1 MQNTYKKH
9 QNTKKNIKQPI
20 KPMYLSAKKQRKGE
34 DRRRRSSGFDH
45 QRLGGMCPYAL
56 AQLRIARHER
66 NANEIEIDGPVR
78 GTARA
83 FSPPNLRYIYIVFFN
98 ICIYI
103 YIYIG

>member
-1 MQNTYKKH
+1 
-9 QNTKKNIKQPI
+9 
-20 KPMYLSAKKQRKGE
+20 MYLSAKKQRKGE
-34 DRRRRSSGFDH
+34 DRRRTSSGFDH

-83 FSPPNLRYIYIVFFN
+83 FSPIGLTLMSLDSHSIYFDL
-98 ICIYI
+98 
-103 YIYIG
+103 IGFTLDLL